1 MAELLTKI
9 PTSVTEYPKSF
20 KRQGCF
26 PLEAYS
32 VFYATA
38 DKTAF
43 EAAQDYAS
51 KNAIAYVGQTLAVVT
66 TNAEDATVVDN
77 VTFYII
83 ADAAGTLQEVGKATN
98 GDGKTIVLND
108 GILSLAGFEAA
119 QAATLPQKQ
128 TDGTIKWVPIDSI
141 VDGDT
146 NTKTIV
152 AAGDEEAHVN
162 IELVR
167 DDETDTNTYKI
178 SLNLSAYAT
187 TTAVEDAIDAAKE
200 DLSDLISGAKSE
212 LENELAAETSARE
225 AADTALE
232 TKIAEALAA
241 AKQYA
246 DDNDADTAYND
257 TDVRGLISGVSDRV
271 TTLEGVVGSA
281 ESGLV
286 KDLADEITRAT
297 EAETALDERLDA
309 IESDYIDSAALAE
322 AIKDFAEKQYVD
334 TEIEAIQDAISKLNH
349 FTAKVVESI
358 DAATEIGILYLVK
371 DESVAGAD
379 KYNEYIVI
387 DGAPVLIG
395 DTTTD
400 LSNYYDKDA
409 IDGKVE
415 VIEGAIA
422 DEAEARAA
430 LAGRVDALEKVE
442 TVTQGE
448 FVSYKEEV
456 TQAIATAKQA
466 AIDDADGK
474 LADKLDASVFTE
486 FQDTNATAI
495 ATAKQEAIDAAAEAE
510 EAKGYAVATE
520 VADTYATKEDF
531 NAHVNAAEAA
541 YAKATEVATTYATK
555 SELTAHEAAAE
566 STYAKKSEVYTTT
579 EVDNLIS
586 NINQGNQATAGEVS
600 QRLEAYKTSNDKEI
614 ANLKEK
620 DTTLTTAVEAAQAK
634 ADQGVADA
642 ATAKA
647 AADAAAGVAAAA
659 QSAIS
664 VLADGQV
671 TTNKNNI
678 ATLTEIVSGKSS
690 EDENSHAYRI
700 GQLEAREQTHATEYS
715 TLTGKVN
722 ANSAELAKKAN
733 TADVYDKTSVDNL
746 LADKA
751 DKADTY
757 TKDEVD
763 ELVQDAIDQIPE
775 VDFAP
780 YATNEYVN
788 AEFAKKANAADV
800 YTKSEVYTKTEADAE
815 FMTQT
820 EVDDRINALILAADP
835 EGGKTISNIQKLV
848 EYVDTNAGEIATL
861 ISDVATNKAAHEK
874 NATDIATIN
883 NTIAAMIQPKESAE
897 ISVAA
902 DGTIGIKE
910 VNVNKF
916 VQIAGDT
923 LVLNGGSA
931 LGQA

>member
-66 TNAEDATVVDN
+66 TKAEDSTVVDN

-98 GDGKTIVLND
+98 GDGKSIVLND

-141 VDGDT
+141 VEGDT
-146 NTKTIV
+146 NTKTVV
-152 AAGDEEAHVN
+152 AVGDEEAHVN

-178 SLNLSAYAT
+178 SLDLSAYAT
-187 TTAVEDAIDAAKE
+187 TEFVEAAIDTAKD
-200 DLSDLISGAKSE
+200 DLTELINGAKTE
-212 LENELAAETSARE
+212 LESEITAEETTRK
-225 AADTALE
+225 AAD
-232 TKIAEALAA
+232 EALTQAIA
-241 AKQYA
+241 DALAEAKQYA
-246 DDNDADTAYND
+246 DDNDANTVYND
-257 TDVRGLISGVSDRV
+257 TEVRGLISGVSDRV
-271 TTLEGVVGSA
+271 TALEGVVGNA
-281 ESGLV
+281 ESGLI
-286 KDLADEITRAT
+286 KDLADEIARAQGV
-297 EAETALDERLDA
+297 EEELQSA
-309 IESDYIDSAALAE
+309 IEAIDFVDPDELKAAIE
-322 AIKDFAEKQYVD
+322 DFATKQYVD
-334 TEIEAIQDAISKLNH
+334 ESIEAVEEAVSKLNH
-349 FTAKVVESI
+349 FKTEIVDSI
-358 DAATEIGILYLVK
+358 DKVTELGVLYLIK
-371 DESVAGAD
+371 DESVAGVD
-379 KYNEYIVI
+379 KYNEYIVV
-387 DGAPVLIG
+387 DGAAVLIG

-400 LSNYYDKDA
+400 LSNYYNKDE
-409 IDGKVE
+409 IDSKVE
-415 VIEGAIA
+415 AIEGAIA
-422 DEAEARAA
+422 DEEEAREA
-430 LAGRVDALEKVE
+430 LAERVGALEEIE

-448 FVSYKEEV
+448 FGEYKEEV
-456 TQAIATAKQA
+456 TQAIADAKQA

-474 LADKLDASVFTE
+474 LADKLDTSVFTE
-486 FQDTNATAI
+486 FQGTNATAI
-495 ATAKQEAIDAAAEAE
+495 ATAKQEAIDAAADAE
-510 EAKGYAVATE
+510 EAKGYAVATD
-520 VADTYATKEDF
+520 VAATYATKEEF
-531 NAHVNAAEAA
+531 NAHVNAAESVF
-541 YAKATEVATTYATK
+541 AKATEVAATYATK
-555 SELTAHEAAAE
+555 SELTAHETAAE
-566 STYAKKSEVYTTT
+566 AAYAKKSDVYTTT
-579 EVDNLIS
+579 EIDNLIK

-600 QRLEAYKTSNDKEI
+600 AALESYKTSNDKEI

-620 DTTLTTAVEAAQAK
+620 DVALTTAVEAAQAK

-642 ATAKA
+642 ANAKA
-647 AADAAAGVAAAA
+647 AADAAAGAAAAA
-659 QSAIS
+659 QTAIS

-671 TTNKNNI
+671 STNKNNI

-690 EDENSHAYRI
+690 DDENSHAYRI
-700 GQLEAREQTHATEYS
+700 GQLEAREQTHSTEYS

-722 ANSAELAKKAN
+722 ANSAELVKKAN
-733 TADVYDKTSVDNL
+733 AADVYDKTSVDNL
-746 LADKA
+746 LTDKA

-763 ELVQDAIDQIPE
+763 ELVQEAIDQIPE
-775 VDFAP
+775 VDFEP
-780 YATNEYVN
+780 YATNDYVN

-800 YTKSEVYTKTEADAE
+800 YAKSDVYTKTEADAE

-835 EGGKTISNIQKLV
+835 EGGKVISNIQKLV

-883 NTIAAMIQPKESAE
+883 DTIAAMLQPKESAE
-897 ISVAA
+897 ISVAD
-902 DGTIGIKE
+902 DGTLGIKE
-910 VNVNKF
+910 VNVNKLI
-916 VQIAGDT
+916 QTAGDT

-931 LGQA
+931 SVQA